1 MVRFNLI
8 ATVGVSLL
16 AGCSTNLP
24 SLTPDN
30 PASPA
35 APEAV
40 GRPTRFSLGTDSI
53 TQRTRQL
60 IAARAQ
66 QDSGL
71 QPQQQQ
77 KDQTLPGM
85 QHDQ

>member
-1 MVRFNLI
+1 MAF
-8 ATVGVSLL
+8 GLL
-16 AGCSTNLP
+16 VGCSTNLP
-24 SLTPDN
+24 PLTPDN

-40 GRPTRFSLGTDSI
+40 ERPAPISLGTDNA

-66 QDSGL
+66 QDSGA
-71 QPQQQQ
+71 QPQQRQ
-77 KDQTLPGM
+77 KNQTVPGM
-85 QHDQ
+85 ENMPGMEHEH